1 MATDGKYVLP
11 CMCNAIYEWSEE
23 IAEREIEK
31 LKCRLA
37 WIMWEW
43 KLGQGKG
50 LTLRILTAMCT
61 SNQTINIK
69 PTACAPSFTSFT
81 HTKPLKF
88 YHFMGLLKKS
98 TWHRVYIFLY
108 QYHHHCSQSFTI
120 LLKKKRRFG
129 SVNVSFRNTVKCSIF
144 WLLSEM
150 TNKQQAWV
158 KSY

>member
-1 MATDGKYVLP
+1 MHSAWELQYED
-11 CMCNAIYEWSEE
+11 EWSEE

-50 LTLRILTAMCT
+50 LTLRILTTMCT

-120 LLKKKRRFG
+120 LLKKKDGLVPSMFPFATQ
-129 SVNVSFRNTVKCSIF
+129 SNVAYSGCYRKWQTSSR
-144 WLLSEM
+144 LE
-150 TNKQQAWV
+150 
-158 KSY
+158 